1 MPNRPYEQ
9 LASHSRQAWSPDAA
23 RIAANLGEQVDAE
36 LAAQLALGS
45 ELRAAREAAGL
56 TQVRLAELAAVQQA
70 EVSRIE
76 RGLGNPTRDTL
87 LRLAAVL
94 GLRLALV
101 PANTAAAEATGG

>member
-1 MPNRPYEQ
+1 MSTRPYEQ
-9 LASHSRQAWSPDAA
+9 LASRSRQAWNPDAA
-23 RIAANLGEQVDAE
+23 QIAANLGEQIDAE
-36 LAAQLALGS
+36 LAAQVALGA

-56 TQVRLAELAAVQQA
+56 TQVRLAELTAVQQA

-101 PANTAAAEATGG
+101 PANTAEAEATRG